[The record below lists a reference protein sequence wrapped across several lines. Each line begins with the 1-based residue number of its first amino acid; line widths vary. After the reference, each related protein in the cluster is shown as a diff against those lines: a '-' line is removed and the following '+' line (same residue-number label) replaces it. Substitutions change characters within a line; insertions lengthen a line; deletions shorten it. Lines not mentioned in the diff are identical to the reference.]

1 MPQRNFF
8 EMLGIKPEELKGLAE
23 ADARSRIHD
32 AFSGRF
38 NENQRRTRPL
48 EDGTTQKEW
57 GELLKQAKDC
67 LLDPDCRRRHV
78 AKFSG
83 TVPEP
88 EPSSAG
94 SSKPPPRPAPA
105 GSSKPPPRPAPS
117 FDFSASVGIRAAV
130 PATVLYL
137 LARGFSEPSMQL
149 LPLITLVVSALLVW
163 AGARLSLF
171 ILVPL
176 VGWMFTSSHLAFD
189 SAAEVLSLAKPLEVL
204 FILGVFLFVGA
215 VGGAMGYVLPWG
227 SLPAKRR
234 ASATVQLLM
243 AAGALVWVVA
253 TAVVALDPGDVRVVA
268 LDPGDVRAAPEEPVV
283 LAPREVE
290 EALDLD
296 ARERRRIQSGLRAL
310 GYYTG
315 SIDGLVGPGTRG
327 AIRQWQRTQTGV
339 ATSYLDG
346 PQAQALMAL
355 APAPEPDSDR
365 SAPPRPVAQ
374 EPDGSRLV
382 VRAEPDS
389 RITIDGDASGVT
401 NDAGI
406 LVVDEVQPGEHVLV
420 AEKDGYDTVTRV
432 IEVESGRSGRRRARP
447 RGVAGQA
454 ERHGERR
461 RRGRLRR
468 WRRVASD
475 AL

>member
-8 EMLGIKPEELKGLAE
+8 EMLGIKPEELKGLSE
-23 ADARSRIHD
+23 ADARSRIQD

-83 TVPEP
+83 AVPEP

-94 SSKPPPRPAPA
+94 SSKPPPRPAP
-105 GSSKPPPRPAPS
+105 S
-117 FDFSASVGIRAAV
+117 FSASAGIRAAV

-137 LARGFSEPSMQL
+137 LARGFSEPSMEL
-149 LPLITLVVSALLVW
+149 LPLITLVVIALLVW
-163 AGARLSLF
+163 AGARRSLF

-176 VGWMFTSSHLAFD
+176 VGWLFASSHLAFD
-189 SAAEVLSLAKPLEVL
+189 SAAEVLGLAKPLEVL

-227 SLPAKRR
+227 SVPAKRR
-234 ASATVQLLM
+234 ASATASATVQLLM

-253 TAVVALDPGDVRVVA
+253 TAVVALDPGDVR
-268 LDPGDVRAAPEEPVV
+268 AAPEEPAVV
-283 LAPREVE
+283 DVELPPREVE

-315 SIDGLVGPGTRG
+315 VHRRSGRTGHAGRDPAVAAHADRGRDELPRRATGPGPHG
-327 AIRQWQRTQTGV
+327 ARAGSGAGFR
-339 ATSYLDG
+339 
-346 PQAQALMAL
+346 
-355 APAPEPDSDR
+355 DR
-365 SAPPRPVAQ
+365 SAPPPARRP
-374 EPDGSRLV
+374 G
-382 VRAEPDS
+382 
-389 RITIDGDASGVT
+389 
-401 NDAGI
+401 AGR
-406 LVVDEVQPGEHVLV
+406 QPV
-420 AEKDGYDTVTRV
+420 
-432 IEVESGRSGRRRARP
+432 GRSG
-447 RGVAGQA
+447 
-454 ERHGERR
+454 
-461 RRGRLRR
+461 
-468 WRRVASD
+468 
-475 AL
+475 